1 MRVALERSLWFVG
14 NTSGEGKS
22 ITQALKEFI
31 LLTGFNP
38 TYREASVTAP
48 KLHPLIDKI
57 AAGLEHLTPK
67 GRILGEYI
75 LAAPRK
81 AVFMTTKELAEACGV
96 SEATVVRFVSG
107 IGYDRYSDFQQALR
121 DFVDTEMTLLDR
133 LDIAETKAPGAAR
146 FRRIVAEEI
155 DNLQQLY
162 NTLDVAAMDAVV
174 DALNR
179 RVPIH
184 VIGSRLSYTMAYYMG
199 WAMTKVRSDI
209 RIMSGSDRT
218 TIDWLT
224 IAPTD
229 SVSVI
234 VATSRYPNEL
244 IRLGKLVKRLGH
256 TLVVITDSAS
266 CPVLQFADH
275 HLIAVSKH
283 IPYLGSPTAMSCL
296 ANYLVHELA
305 SRQGDNLKAHQAKL
319 EQAYWEND
327 VLFNMKDDNS
337 SGAT

>member
-1 MRVALERSLWFVG
+1 MS
-14 NTSGEGKS
+14 T
-22 ITQALKEFI
+22 
-31 LLTGFNP
+31 P
-38 TYREASVTAP
+38 T
-48 KLHPLIDKI
+48 LHPLVEKI
-57 AAGLEHLTPK
+57 SERIEGLTPK

-75 LAAPRK
+75 ISQPRK
-81 AVFMTTKELAEACGV
+81 AVFMTTKELAEVCEV
-96 SEATVVRFVSG
+96 SEATVVRFVAS
-107 IGYDRYSDFQQALR
+107 IGYERYSDFQQALR
-121 DFVDTEMTLLDR
+121 DFVDTELTLLDR
-133 LDIAETKAPGAAR
+133 LDIADMTAPGAVR
-146 FRRIVAEEI
+146 FRRTISQEI

-162 NTLDVAAMDAVV
+162 NAIDIESLDAVV
-174 DALNR
+174 QVLNGQA
-179 RVPIH
+179 PLY
-184 VIGSRLSYTMAYYMG
+184 VIGSRLSYTLAYYMG